1 MPNFLTHYEVKVH
14 QLGYKPMVP
23 YNGYNLM
30 IALAIAKAY
39 IARGENVEFAE
50 VTGEANKGVSK

>member
-14 QLGYKPMVP
+14 RLGYKPTVP

-50 VTGEANKGVSK
+50 VHGEASKGVSK

>member
-50 VTGEANKGVSK
+50 VQG